1 MDRTSRPWWARLAGP
16 RAKWLVI
23 AAWLLAAVA
32 LGPLQPRLQE
42 ATVNDPVVFLPSDA
56 ESTRVVGLLGER
68 FESGR
73 TAPALVVYRNVD
85 GLTAEDEAAIAE
97 DVEAFADVPGA
108 QGVVSPLDEGA
119 EEAGLRSPDGSVA
132 VAVVPLDAT
141 TIERI
146 EPAVGELREITG
158 ERDDDDGLESWVTG
172 GAGVSVDAVEVFGSI
187 DATLLLAT
195 TVLILVLLLLIYRS
209 PAVALVPLVVVALA
223 YVVAA
228 GIVYAL
234 VSRAGLDVNGQAT
247 GILVILMFGAGTD
260 YCLLIVARFREELA
274 RVEDK
279 HAALEAALTHT
290 SPAILSSGGTT
301 SLALLTLLV
310 ADLGS
315 IRSAGPVLALGIA
328 VTMLAGL
335 TLLPALLAALGRR
348 SFWPAIPRAGAEERR
363 RPGIWRR
370 IGDVVARRPG
380 VALTV
385 TVAALALAS
394 LGNLVSLPG
403 LSLASGFRATQES
416 VEGFRALEEAL
427 PAGAAATTDVLV
439 ESDPARV
446 DEASGAV
453 AAALAGVPGVEAVR
467 PGERSEDGRIARL
480 SVTLA
485 SDPYGDEAVDA
496 IPELREAA
504 RDAAGEGATA
514 LVGGA
519 TAEEADGRAAASRD
533 ASLVVPLTLLVV
545 LLILIALLRALV
557 APLYLVASVVLSF
570 AATLGLTYALLE
582 FVFDAPGTDASL
594 PIFVFVFV
602 VALGVD
608 YNIFLVARI
617 REETRRHGPR
627 EGVLRGLERTGGV
640 ITSAGLILAGT
651 FAVLMT
657 LPLEQLFQL
666 GFAVAIGILVDTFV
680 VRTLVVPAIALLL
693 GRWSW
698 WPGRLGRA

>member
-23 AAWLLAAVA
+23 AAWLVAAVA

-56 ESTRVVGLLGER
+56 ESTRVVELLGER

-73 TAPALVVYRNVD
+73 TAPALVVYRNAA

-108 QGVVSPLDEGA
+108 QAVVSPLDEGA

-146 EPAVGELREITG
+146 EPAVGELRAITG
-158 ERDDDDGLESWVTG
+158 ERGGDGLESWVTG

-187 DATLLLAT
+187 DATLLVAT

-260 YCLLIVARFREELA
+260 YCLLIVSRFREELA

-279 HAALEAALTHT
+279 HAAIEAALTHT

-335 TLLPALLAALGRR
+335 TLFPALLAALGRR
-348 SFWPAIPRAGAEERR
+348 SFWPAIPRVGAEERR

-403 LSLASGFRATQES
+403 LSLASGFRATPES

-453 AAALAGVPGVEAVR
+453 AAALAGVPGVDAVR

-496 IPELREAA
+496 IPELREGA
-504 RDAAGEGATA
+504 REAAGEGATA

-545 LLILIALLRALV
+545 LLILVALLRALV

-582 FVFDAPGTDASL
+582 FGFDAPGTDASL

-617 REETRRHGPR
+617 REETRRHGAR

>member
-1 MDRTSRPWWARLAGP
+1 MDERSPPPWWARVAGP
-16 RAKWLVI
+16 RAKWVVI
-23 AAWLLAAVA
+23 AAWLVAALA

-42 ATVNDPVVFLPSDA
+42 ATVNDPAAFLPAEA
-56 ESTRVVGLLGER
+56 ESTRVLELLGDR
-68 FESGR
+68 FASGR
-73 TAPALVVYRNVD
+73 TAAALVVYRNTD
-85 GLTAEDEAAIAE
+85 GLTAADEKAIA
-97 DVEAFADVPGA
+97 ADVAAFDEVPGSR
-108 QGVVSPLDEGA
+108 GVVSPLDEGA
-119 EEAGLRSPDGSVA
+119 AQRLRSGDATVA

-146 EPAVGELREITG
+146 EPAVEELRAITDAQPG
-158 ERDDDDGLESWVTG
+158 GPLESWVTG

-187 DATLLLAT
+187 DATLLAAT
-195 TVLILVLLLLIYRS
+195 TLLILVLLLLIYRS
-209 PAVALVPLVVVALA
+209 PAVALVPLAVVALA

-234 VSRAGLDVNGQAT
+234 VTQAGLDVNGQAT

-260 YCLLIVARFREELA
+260 YCLLIVARFREELV

-279 HAALEAALTHT
+279 HEAIAAALTHT

-301 SLALLTLLV
+301 SLALLTLLA

-315 IRSAGPVLALGIA
+315 IRSAGPVLALGVA
-328 VTMLAGL
+328 VTALAGL
-335 TLLPALLAALGRR
+335 TLLPALLTALGRR
-348 SFWPAIPRAGAEERR
+348 AFWPAVPRVDAEAEHPRG
-363 RPGIWRR
+363 PWRR
-370 IGDVVARRPG
+370 IGRVVARRPG
-380 VALTV
+380 VVLAV
-385 TVAALALAS
+385 TVLALGLAS

-403 LSLASGFRATQES
+403 LSLASGFRATTES
-416 VEGFRALEEAL
+416 VEGFRALEAAL
-427 PAGAAATTDVLV
+427 PAGEAATTDVLV
-439 ESDPARV
+439 EADPARV
-446 DEASGAV
+446 EEASDAV
-453 AAALAGVPGVEAVR
+453 AAALGEVPGVEAVR
-467 PGERSEDGRIARL
+467 PGERSEDGRIAPL
-480 SVTLA
+480 AVTLA
-485 SDPYGDEAVDA
+485 TDPYGDEAVA
-496 IPELREAA
+496 AVPELREAA
-504 RDAAGEGATA
+504 RMAAGEDATA

-545 LLILIALLRALV
+545 LLILVALLRAVV

-570 AATLGLTYALLE
+570 AATLGLTYAAFE
-582 FVFDAPGTDASL
+582 FLFDAPGSDASL

-617 REETRRHGPR
+617 REEAGRHGVR

-651 FAVLMT
+651 FSVLMA

-698 WPGRLGRA
+698 WPGRLARA

>member
-23 AAWLLAAVA
+23 AAWLVAAVA

-56 ESTRVVGLLGER
+56 ESTRVVELLGER

-73 TAPALVVYRNVD
+73 TAPALVVYRNAD
-85 GLTAEDEAAIAE
+85 GLTVEDEAAIAE
-97 DVEAFADVPGA
+97 DVEAFADVSGA

-158 ERDDDDGLESWVTG
+158 ERGGDGLESWVTG

-260 YCLLIVARFREELA
+260 YCLLIVSRFREELA

-279 HAALEAALTHT
+279 HAAIEAALTHT

-348 SFWPAIPRAGAEERR
+348 SFWPAIPRVGAEERR

-403 LSLASGFRATQES
+403 LSLASGFRATPES

-446 DEASGAV
+446 DGASGAV
-453 AAALAGVPGVEAVR
+453 AAALAGVRGVEAVR

-504 RDAAGEGATA
+504 RDAAGEGAIA

-545 LLILIALLRALV
+545 LLILVALLRALV

-582 FVFDAPGTDASL
+582 YVFDAPGTDASL

>member
-23 AAWLLAAVA
+23 AAWLVAAVA

-56 ESTRVVGLLGER
+56 ESTRVVELLGER

-73 TAPALVVYRNVD
+73 TAPALVVYRNAA

-108 QGVVSPLDEGA
+108 QAVVSPLDEGA

-158 ERDDDDGLESWVTG
+158 ERGGDGLESWVTG

-260 YCLLIVARFREELA
+260 YCLLIVSRFREELA

-279 HAALEAALTHT
+279 HAAIEAALTHT

-348 SFWPAIPRAGAEERR
+348 SFWPAIPRVGAEERR

-403 LSLASGFRATQES
+403 LSLASGFRATPES

-496 IPELREAA
+496 IPELREGA
-504 RDAAGEGATA
+504 REAAGEGATA

-545 LLILIALLRALV
+545 LLILVALLRALV

-617 REETRRHGPR
+617 REETRRHGAR

>member
-1 MDRTSRPWWARLAGP
+1 
-16 RAKWLVI
+16 
-23 AAWLLAAVA
+23 
-32 LGPLQPRLQE
+32 
-42 ATVNDPVVFLPSDA
+42 
-56 ESTRVVGLLGER
+56 
-68 FESGR
+68 
-73 TAPALVVYRNVD
+73 
-85 GLTAEDEAAIAE
+85 
-97 DVEAFADVPGA
+97 
-108 QGVVSPLDEGA
+108 
-119 EEAGLRSPDGSVA
+119 
-132 VAVVPLDAT
+132 
-141 TIERI
+141 
-146 EPAVGELREITG
+146 
-158 ERDDDDGLESWVTG
+158 
-172 GAGVSVDAVEVFGSI
+172 FGSI

-260 YCLLIVARFREELA
+260 YCLLIVSRFREELA

-279 HAALEAALTHT
+279 HAAIEAALTHT

-348 SFWPAIPRAGAEERR
+348 SFWPAIPRVGAEERR

-380 VALTV
+380 VTLTV

-403 LSLASGFRATQES
+403 LSLASGFRATPES

-496 IPELREAA
+496 ILQLREAA

-545 LLILIALLRALV
+545 LLILVALLRALV

>member
-23 AAWLLAAVA
+23 AAWLVAAVA

-56 ESTRVVGLLGER
+56 ESTRVVELLGER

-73 TAPALVVYRNVD
+73 TAPALVVYRNAG
-85 GLTAEDEAAIAE
+85 GLTEEDEAAIAE
-97 DVEAFADVPGA
+97 DVQAFADVSGA
-108 QGVVSPLDEGA
+108 QAVVSPLDEGA

-132 VAVVPLDAT
+132 AAVVPLDAT

-158 ERDDDDGLESWVTG
+158 ERGGDGLESWVTG

-260 YCLLIVARFREELA
+260 YCLLIVSRFREELA

-279 HAALEAALTHT
+279 HAAIEAALTHT

-348 SFWPAIPRAGAEERR
+348 SFWPAIPRVGAEERR

-380 VALTV
+380 VTLTV

-403 LSLASGFRATQES
+403 LSLASGFRATPES

-453 AAALAGVPGVEAVR
+453 AAALAGVPGVDAVR

-545 LLILIALLRALV
+545 LLILVALLRALV

>member
-1 MDRTSRPWWARLAGP
+1 MDKASRPWWVRLAGP

-23 AAWLLAAVA
+23 AAWLVAAVA

-42 ATVNDPVVFLPSDA
+42 STVDDPVVFLPTDA
-56 ESTRVVGLLGER
+56 ESTRVVELLGER

-73 TAPALVVYRNVD
+73 TAPALVVYRNAD
-85 GLTAEDEAAIAE
+85 GLTAEDEAAIGE

-108 QGVVSPLDEGA
+108 QAVVSPLDEGA
-119 EEAGLRSPDGSVA
+119 REAGLRSPDGAVA

-146 EPAVGELREITG
+146 EPAVGELRAITG
-158 ERDDDDGLESWVTG
+158 ERGGDGLDSWVTG

-209 PAVALVPLVVVALA
+209 PAVALVPLLVVALA

-234 VSRAGLDVNGQAT
+234 VSRAGLAVNGQAT

-260 YCLLIVARFREELA
+260 YCLLIVSRFREEFA

-279 HAALEAALTHT
+279 HAAIEAALTHT

-348 SFWPAIPRAGAEERR
+348 SFWPAIPRVGAEERR

-385 TVAALALAS
+385 TVAALAVAS

-403 LSLASGFRATQES
+403 LSLASGFRATPES

-453 AAALAGVPGVEAVR
+453 ADALSEVQGVEAVR

-480 SVTLA
+480 AVTLA

-504 RDAAGEGATA
+504 REAAGERATT

-545 LLILIALLRALV
+545 LLILVALLRAVV

-582 FVFDAPGTDASL
+582 LVLDAPGTDASL

-627 EGVLRGLERTGGV
+627 EGVVRGLERTGGV

-666 GFAVAIGILVDTFV
+666 GFAVAVGILVDTFV
-680 VRTLVVPAIALLL
+680 VRTLVAPAIALLL

>member
-23 AAWLLAAVA
+23 AAWLVAAVA

-56 ESTRVVGLLGER
+56 ESTRVVELLGER

-73 TAPALVVYRNVD
+73 TAPALVVYRNAA

-108 QGVVSPLDEGA
+108 QAVVSPLDEDA

-158 ERDDDDGLESWVTG
+158 ERGGDGLESWVTG

-187 DATLLLAT
+187 DATLLVAT

-260 YCLLIVARFREELA
+260 YCLLIVSRFREELA

-279 HAALEAALTHT
+279 HAAIEAALTHT

-348 SFWPAIPRAGAEERR
+348 SFWPAIPRVGAEERR

-403 LSLASGFRATQES
+403 LSLASGFRATPES

-496 IPELREAA
+496 IPELREGA
-504 RDAAGEGATA
+504 REAAGEGATA

-545 LLILIALLRALV
+545 LLILVALLRALV

-582 FVFDAPGTDASL
+582 YVFDAPGTDASL

-617 REETRRHGPR
+617 REETRRHGAR